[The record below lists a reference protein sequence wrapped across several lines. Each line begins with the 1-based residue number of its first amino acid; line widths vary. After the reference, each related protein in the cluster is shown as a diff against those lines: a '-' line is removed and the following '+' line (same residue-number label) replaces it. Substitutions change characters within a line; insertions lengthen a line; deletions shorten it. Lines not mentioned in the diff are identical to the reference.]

1 MRRELIL
8 LSLLFCGSLSYAFA
22 PKLKQK
28 YDTET
33 AINQEFRNIYDN
45 LESIN
50 GIVWDDLQLVLTA
63 GKLGASSKPDYDYT
77 NLGYL
82 FPRNDATEIIYLVGQ
97 LTHGYK
103 ENSRI
108 FPHLHWEQ
116 SAVQNVTWKIDYKW
130 FNLGD
135 AVPAGWTTLN
145 VDSPTITYVSGDIS
159 QLSSTMNGI
168 DGTGKKISSLILIKL
183 YRDDNVYVGDA
194 LAFQLDI
201 HYQKDSDGS
210 RTIYAK

>member
-1 MRRELIL
+1 MLLIAV
-8 LSLLFCGSLSYAFA
+8 LSYAVA
-22 PKLKQK
+22 PKLRQR
-28 YDTET
+28 YDNET
-33 AINQEFRNIYDN
+33 AINQEFRNVYDN
-45 LESIN
+45 FESFN
-50 GIVWDDLQLVLTA
+50 AIVWDDLQLVLTA
-63 GKLGASSKPDYDYT
+63 GKQGALSKPDYDYT

-82 FPRNDATEIIYLVGQ
+82 FPQNDATEIVYLIGQ
-97 LTHGYK
+97 LSHAYK

-108 FPHLHWEQ
+108 YPHLHWMQ
-116 SAVQNVTWKIDYKW
+116 SANNNVTWKIDYKW

-135 AVPAGWTTLN
+135 EIPAGWTTLTMDN
-145 VDSPTITYVSGDIS
+145 LVETYTSGNIA
-159 QLSSTMNGI
+159 QLSSTDNGI
-168 DGTGKKISSLILIKL
+168 DGTGKKISSMILIKL